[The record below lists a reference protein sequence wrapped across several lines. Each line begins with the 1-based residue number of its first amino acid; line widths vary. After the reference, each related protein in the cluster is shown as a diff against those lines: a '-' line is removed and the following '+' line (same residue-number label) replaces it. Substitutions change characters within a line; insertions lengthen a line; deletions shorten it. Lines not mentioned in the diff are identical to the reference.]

1 MPFDFK
7 PDGVL
12 PEVIHVQPKRFG
24 DTRGWFA
31 ETFRA
36 DVFAEAGITEPFVQ
50 DNHSLSAEKGTI
62 RGLHFQIAPQAQAK
76 LVRCL
81 KGRILDVAVDIRKG
95 SPRFGKAM
103 SVELSAS
110 NGAQLYIPRGFA
122 HAFCTL
128 EKACEVAYK
137 TDAYYAPSRER
148 GIAHDDPDI
157 GIDWPIEPAQRIL
170 SDKDKMLPRLAEL
183 AEVPELVGGAS

>member
-24 DTRGWFA
+24 DDRGWFA

-36 DVFAEAGITEPFVQ
+36 DVFAEAGITAPFVQ

-62 RGLHFQIAPQAQAK
+62 RGLHFQVAPSAQAK

-95 SPRFGKAM
+95 SPRFGKSIA
-103 SVELSAS
+103 VELSAES
-110 NGAQLYIPRGFA
+110 GAQLYIPRGFA
-122 HAFCTL
+122 HGFCTL
-128 EKACEVAYK
+128 EEGCEVAYK
-137 TDAYYAPSRER
+137 TDAYYAPAHER

-157 GIDWPIEPAQRIL
+157 AIDWPLEPARRTL
-170 SDKDKMLPRLAEL
+170 SDKDKMLPRLL
-183 AEVPELVGGAS
+183 EVAGIVERVDDAS